1 MFTTIVVHVHFHQ
14 YPFFLITTYE
24 RAYDDPFLHAKKR
37 KIIKLKKQTNKQ
49 QQQQQKNKKTTKNK
63 HDKRHNISLIIF
75 NLELVYKVR
84 PIFLQDI

>member
-1 MFTTIVVHVHFHQ
+1 MTIVVHVHFHQ

-49 QQQQQKNKKTTKNK
+49 QQQQQQKKPNKKQTRQTTQY
-63 HDKRHNISLIIF
+63 ISHYFQFRTCI
-75 NLELVYKVR
+75 
-84 PIFLQDI
+84 

>member
-1 MFTTIVVHVHFHQ
+1 LGGGSVFTTIVVHVHFHQ

-49 QQQQQKNKKTTKNK
+49 QQQQQKNKKQQKTNTTN
-63 HDKRHNISLIIF
+63 DTIYLSLFSI
-75 NLELVYKVR
+75 
-84 PIFLQDI
+84 